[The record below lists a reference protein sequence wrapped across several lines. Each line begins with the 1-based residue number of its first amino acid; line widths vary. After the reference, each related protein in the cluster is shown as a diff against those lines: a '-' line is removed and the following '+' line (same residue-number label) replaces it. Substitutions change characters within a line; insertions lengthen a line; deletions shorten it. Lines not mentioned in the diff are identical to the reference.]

1 MPDQIS
7 EPRTY
12 RIAAIDRALS
22 VMEAL
27 AERPDQGVTEI
38 ATRLGMTKSIVF
50 RILQT
55 LEARG
60 FVYREPERAL
70 YSLGFR
76 LAVLGERAGGETG
89 LVQAARPVMDALRD
103 ETNENVNLIVR
114 DGDRA
119 LVVTTREGR
128 HSIRLFAQ
136 AGRHGPLHA
145 GGGSMLMFAFAPP
158 EIREAI
164 LSAPL
169 QSFSPQTI
177 TDPDAVRERLE
188 RIRER
193 GWHIALNDLD
203 EGAFSVAAPI
213 RAADGEVI
221 AAVSVAG
228 AVARF
233 DEERRERYLAAV
245 SAAAEQI
252 SDRLGLGDSAARS
265 HIAPPHIAPPRDAPS
280 DTAA

>member
-1 MPDQIS
+1 MPDRTS

-27 AERPDQGVTEI
+27 AEQPDQGVTEI
-38 ATRLGMTKSIVF
+38 AARLGMTKSIVF

-60 FVYREPERAL
+60 FVDREPERAL

-89 LVQAARPVMDALRD
+89 LLQAARPVLDALRD
-103 ETNENVNLIVR
+103 ETNENVNLVVR

-145 GGGSMLMFAFAPP
+145 GGGSMLVLAFAPP

-164 LSAPL
+164 LSSRLP
-169 QSFSPQTI
+169 SFSPQTI
-177 TDPDAVRERLE
+177 TDPEVLRERLD

-193 GWHIALNDLD
+193 GWNIALNDLD

-213 RAADGEVI
+213 RGADGDVI

-245 SAAAEQI
+245 SKAAESI
-252 SDRLGLGDSAARS
+252 SDRLGLGVGAAGSHAARS
-265 HIAPPHIAPPRDAPS
+265 DA
-280 DTAA
+280 AA

>member
-1 MPDQIS
+1 MPDQTS

-38 ATRLGMTKSIVF
+38 ASRLGMTKSIVF

-76 LAVLGERAGGETG
+76 LAVLGEQAGGETG
-89 LVQAARPVMDALRD
+89 LMQAARPVMDALRD
-103 ETNENVNLIVR
+103 ETNESINLIVR

-136 AGRHGPLHA
+136 AGRRGPLHA
-145 GGGSMLMFAFAPP
+145 GGGSMLMLAFAPP
-158 EIREAI
+158 QVREAI

-177 TDPDAVRERLE
+177 TDPDALRERLE
-188 RIRER
+188 RIRDR
-193 GWHIALNDLD
+193 GWNIALNDLD

-245 SAAAEQI
+245 SAAAEKI

-265 HIAPPHIAPPRDAPS
+265 HIGLS